1 MPELRSLGSYLEP
14 RSLDF
19 SLRSN
24 ERTVSIL
31 QSKTPDSSPLSS
43 RQSSIDLKRQ
53 LPGMFLVRRKSRF
66 GPERKSAMN
75 SLKSSEADFES
86 GSITERKTLLNYTLS
101 TRVRIYTLPVNGNFE
116 IMRRNQRVQI
126 NDEGMRHNG

>member
-1 MPELRSLGSYLEP
+1 MPELRSLGSYLEQ

-116 IMRRNQRVQI
+116 ILRRNQRVQI